1 MAEAFEPITTQ
12 EAFDAAVEQRLA
24 PYADYNEIK
33 AQNETY
39 AGQIVELNSR
49 IQTYETEALKT
60 RIAHEVGI
68 PFDLAQRLTGS
79 TVKGIGVA
87 PHSFASAD
95 APVVF
100 WMKPGISSSGNRDP
114 LLKIFAMML
123 NMAPACPTSSCMHP
137 RMPRWT
143 CSVPLRTA
151 LPRRWPRVWT

>member
-49 IQTYETEALKT
+49 IQTYETDALKT

-68 PFDLAQRLTGS
+68 PFNLAQRLTGS
-79 TVKGIGVA
+79 NE
-87 PHSFASAD
+87 AD
-95 APVVF
+95 IRKDAQA
-100 WMKPGISSSGNRDP
+100 
-114 LLKIFAMML
+114 LLKLIQPK
-123 NMAPACPTSSCMHP
+123 NPPA
-137 RMPRWT
+137 
-143 CSVPLRTA
+143 PLRGDPDPSGGSRRDA
-151 LPRRWPRVWT
+151 LRTFTNQLMNND

>member
-33 AQNETY
+33 AQNENY

-49 IQTYETEALKT
+49 IQTYETDALKT

-79 TVKGIGVA
+79 NE
-87 PHSFASAD
+87 AD
-95 APVVF
+95 IRKDAQA
-100 WMKPGISSSGNRDP
+100 
-114 LLKIFAMML
+114 LLKLIQPM
-123 NMAPACPTSSCMHP
+123 NPPAPLSGDPDPSGGSRRDA
-137 RMPRWT
+137 
-143 CSVPLRTA
+143 LRTFTNQ
-151 LPRRWPRVWT
+151 LMNND

>member
-33 AQNETY
+33 AQNEKY

-68 PFDLAQRLTGS
+68 PFDLA
-79 TVKGIGVA
+79 
-87 PHSFASAD
+87 
-95 APVVF
+95 
-100 WMKPGISSSGNRDP
+100 
-114 LLKIFAMML
+114 LLKLIQPK
-123 NMAPACPTSSCMHP
+123 NPPA
-137 RMPRWT
+137 
-143 CSVPLRTA
+143 PLRGDPDPSGGSRRDA
-151 LPRRWPRVWT
+151 LRTFTNQLMNND